1 MLIDDLSGLGMVPA
15 SPPISGLANFDAWTD
30 EAGTAEL
37 LGKVDAGS
45 WLLDL
50 KRRVQHFGYKYDYRA
65 RTVSFSD
72 HLGALPEWLPCLGQR
87 LVRDGIFDR
96 LPDQVIVNEYLPGQ
110 GISPHV
116 DCFTCFGET
125 IAIVSLGSSVAM
137 NFRHSATDECH
148 EMILR
153 PGSLLSLSGQ
163 ARYDWKH
170 GIPARKS
177 DVISGARVPRSRRVS
192 LTFRTVIFS
201 GGERTSD

>member
-1 MLIDDLSGLGMVPA
+1 MLIDDLFGSGMAPA
-15 SPPISGLANFDAWTD
+15 FPPISGLANFDAWTD
-30 EAGTAEL
+30 EAGAAEL

-50 KRRVQHFGYKYDYRA
+50 KRRVQHFGYRYDYRA

-72 HLGALPEWLPCLGQR
+72 HLGAMPDWLSCLSQR
-87 LVRDGIFDR
+87 LVRDNIFDR

-116 DCFTCFGET
+116 DCIPCFGET
-125 IAIVSLGSSVAM
+125 IAIVSLGGSIAM
-137 NFRHSATDECH
+137 SFRHSATDECH

-177 DVISGARVPRSRRVS
+177 DVISGVRVPRSRRVS

-201 GGERTSD
+201 

>member
-1 MLIDDLSGLGMVPA
+1 MLIDDLFGLTKVPP

-30 EAGTAEL
+30 EAGAAEL

-50 KRRVQHFGYKYDYRA
+50 KRRVQHFGYRYDYRA

-72 HLGALPEWLPCLGQR
+72 HLGALPDWLSCLGQH

-116 DCFTCFGET
+116 DCIPCFGET
-125 IAIVSLGSSVAM
+125 IAIVSLGGSIAM

-170 GIPARKS
+170 EIPARKS

-192 LTFRTVIFS
+192 LTFRTVISS
-201 GGERTSD
+201 GG